1 MKVAVV
7 GESASGLLAALE
19 LAHQGAE
26 VNLFEE
32 HEPNSGEKR
41 LKRLLIVT
49 SKIAEE
55 EAIKE
60 IGLFQDES
68 LVRNRI
74 GCFELLANG
83 SIARIELRQPDL
95 VIEREDLLQV
105 LRKKARAAGVKFFY
119 RHRFKRFA
127 SFLPGEESF
136 SAGEIYNQ
144 KNYWPPA
151 WAGDDPENSPYS
163 LKKENWNEERKK
175 SSSRYTGPGVKEIAG
190 SKNFD
195 YRLAFLVED
204 VAASRE
210 KICDADVV
218 IGADGYQS
226 AVRRSLG
233 LNPAPSLFLTQAIIP
248 LPREYPPEVTRIW
261 FLPEETPYFFWLIP
275 ESREKG
281 VLGLIGKEKE
291 AAHSALRRFLERMK
305 FSAQAFE
312 EGWVPCFEERFPFKE
327 KINGGEV
334 YLVGDAAAQVKMT
347 TMGGIYSGLMG
358 AIAAA
363 HGILK
368 NGRGRS
374 LEQRARKLR
383 LELLAH
389 KWVRKILHGFNSEDY
404 GRLLSLLN
412 EPARNLLARVSRDE
426 LTRLLFGLVLKCPRI
441 ALLVAKIC
449 FQRKLFRF

>member
-1 MKVAVV
+1 MKIAVV
-7 GESASGLLAALE
+7 GESASGLLAALK
-19 LAHQGAE
+19 LAQRGAE

-32 HEPNSGEKR
+32 HGLNSGEKR

-49 SKIAEE
+49 SKIVEE

-95 VIEREDLLQV
+95 VIEREDLFQV
-105 LRKKARAAGVKFFY
+105 LRKKARSAGVKFFY
-119 RHRFKRFA
+119 RHRFK
-127 SFLPGEESF
+127 SFVSFFPGEEYF
-136 SAGEIYNQ
+136 SAEEIRNQ
-144 KNYWPPA
+144 RNHRPSA
-151 WAGDDPENSPYS
+151 SARNNPENRNNA
-163 LKKENWNEERKK
+163 LKRERQNEKGKK
-175 SSSRYTGPGVKEIAG
+175 SPSRYAGPGMKEIAG
-190 SKNFD
+190 SKNFVH
-195 YRLAFLVED
+195 RLYFLVED
-204 VAASRE
+204 VAAARE

-218 IGADGYQS
+218 IGADGYRS

-233 LNPAPSLFLTQAIIP
+233 LGPARSLFLTQAIIP
-248 LPREYPPEVTRIW
+248 LPPEYPADVTRIW

-281 VLGLIGKEKE
+281 VLGLIGEEKE
-291 AAHSALRRFLERMK
+291 AARSALRRFLARLK
-305 FSAQAFE
+305 FSAQAIE
-312 EGWVPCFEERFPFKE
+312 EGWVPCFEERFPFKK
-327 KINGGEV
+327 KINGGKV
-334 YLVGDAAAQVKMT
+334 YLIGDAAAQVKMT

-368 NGRGRS
+368 DHSRRR
-374 LEQRARKLR
+374 LEQRGRQLR

-389 KWVRKILHGFNSEDY
+389 KWVRKILHAFNSDDY

-412 EPARNLLARVSRDE
+412 EPARNLLARVSRDN
-426 LTRLLFGLVLKCPRI
+426 LTRLLLGLVLRCPRI
-441 ALLVAKIC
+441 ALLVAKIYLK
-449 FQRKLFRF
+449 RKLFQF